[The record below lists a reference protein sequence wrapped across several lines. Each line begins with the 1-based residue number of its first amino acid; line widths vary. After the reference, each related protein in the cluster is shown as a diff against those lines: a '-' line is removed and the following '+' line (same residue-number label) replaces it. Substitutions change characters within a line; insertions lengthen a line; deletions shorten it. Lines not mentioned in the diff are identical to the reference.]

1 MKQNKRGQGITIISL
16 VITIVILL
24 ILAGVALSISVNE
37 EGLFSKSDTAKKNY
51 LKAQDKESIEFIVMN
66 VMLNNNGI
74 KTFSNMYNAFMED
87 KNNNGTVSE
96 IIEPESSENE
106 TTEIKGKTK
115 NNYIFVYDVQ
125 TGKVTILD
133 NLDNLI
139 VTYDL
144 NGGEFLDATQIETEF
159 SNLEYGSTHN
169 IISNIPTQTNKKFEG
184 WKIEN
189 SDDLYNSGDTITVK
203 NNIVLVAQYSQE
215 KYGLVSILKD
225 CNYSNIVS
233 TDAIELTSETALES
247 ITAEVET
254 GPVEEKIN
262 YEMRIYRFPNDI
274 TITSGQT
281 IQLGDPDDVA
291 TSTDEAKRMVVAIFE
306 GNLTVEQEATLTAIA
321 STSGYGGPKG
331 MFICVKG
338 ELQNNGIITM
348 TARGAKATGE
358 NVYLYSSNSTQWEF
372 VPKDGA
378 TAGTARTMN
387 TATSSWSIKGIP
399 GNPGEGRQTGGG
411 GQGGMRKTNNA
422 TTQKV
427 KGGIGTAGTSYS
439 GGSGGGGATLNNTD
453 VNFDGGAGTANGG
466 AGGKGV
472 VKYSGSAGS
481 IAAGGAGNPGGNYGL
496 TGQDTNNATTL
507 SKIKGRSG
515 TGGLLIIYGDKVLN
529 NGTISS
535 NGSARRRSRYR
546 YCKNYNRNC

>member
-1 MKQNKRGQGITIISL
+1 MKQNKRGQFGITLVSL

-24 ILAGVALSISVNE
+24 ILSGIALTISTNE
-37 EGLFSKSDTAKKNY
+37 EGLFIKTDTAKKNH
-51 LKAQDKESIEFIVMN
+51 LKSQDQEAIEFILLK
-66 VMLNNNGI
+66 VMLNNEGI
-74 KTFSNMYNAFMED
+74 KSFTNMYNAFMED

-115 NNYIFVYDVQ
+115 NNYIFVYEVQ

-133 NLDNLI
+133 NLDNLS

-144 NGGEFLDATQIETEF
+144 NGGEFLDDNQIETQF

-169 IISNIPTQTNKKFEG
+169 IISSIPSQTNKKFEG

-189 SDDLYNSGDTITVK
+189 SNDLYSNGDTITVK
-203 NNIVLVAQYSQE
+203 NNITLVAQYSQE
-215 KYGLVSILKD
+215 KYGLVSIIKD
-225 CNYSNIVS
+225 CNYSNVVS
-233 TDAIELTSETALES
+233 TDSTELTAEITLES
-247 ITAEVET
+247 ITTEVET
-254 GPVEEKIN
+254 GPVDEKIN

-281 IQLGDPDDVA
+281 IQLGEADDVA
-291 TSTDEAKRMVVAIFE
+291 TASDEAKRMVVAIFE
-306 GNLTVEQEATLTAIA
+306 GNLTVEAEASLTAIA

-338 ELQNNGIITM
+338 ELQNNGTITM

-358 NVYLYSSNSTQWEF
+358 NVYLYSENSTQWEF

-378 TAGTARTMN
+378 TAGDARTMN
-387 TATSSWSIKGIP
+387 TATSSWSIKGIA

-453 VNFDGGAGTANGG
+453 VNFDGGSGTANGG
-466 AGGKGV
+466 AGRK
-472 VKYSGSAGS
+472 
-481 IAAGGAGNPGGNYGL
+481 
-496 TGQDTNNATTL
+496 
-507 SKIKGRSG
+507 RS
-515 TGGLLIIYGDKVLN
+515 
-529 NGTISS
+529 S
-535 NGSARRRSRYR
+535 
-546 YCKNYNRNC
+546 

>member
-1 MKQNKRGQGITIISL
+1 MKQNKRRQMGVTIISL

-37 EGLFSKSDTAKKNY
+37 EGLFGKSDTAKKNY

-74 KTFSNMYNAFMED
+74 KTFSNLYNAFIED
-87 KNNNGTVSE
+87 KNNNRTVLD
-96 IIEPESSENE
+96 IIEPESSETE
-106 TTEIKGKTK
+106 TTEIKGTTK

-133 NLDNLI
+133 NLDNLT
-139 VTYDL
+139 VTYNL
-144 NGGEFLDATQIETEF
+144 NGGEFLDDTQIETEF

-169 IISNIPTQTNKKFEG
+169 IISSIPSQTNKKFEG

-233 TDAIELTSETALES
+233 TDVIVLTAETTLES
-247 ITAEVET
+247 LITEVET
-254 GPVEEKIN
+254 GPVDEKIN
-262 YEMRIYRFPNDI
+262 YEMRIYRFPNDV

-306 GNLTVEQEATLTAIA
+306 GNLTIEQEATLTAIA

-338 ELQNNGIITM
+338 ELQNSGTITM
-348 TARGAKATGE
+348 TARGAKAAGE
-358 NVYLYSSNSTQWEF
+358 DVYLYSSNSTEWEF

-481 IAAGGAGNPGGNYGL
+481 IAGGGAGTKTVSQL
-496 TGQDTNNATTL
+496 D
-507 SKIKGRSG
+507 I
-515 TGGLLIIYGDKVLN
+515 
-529 NGTISS
+529 
-535 NGSARRRSRYR
+535 
-546 YCKNYNRNC
+546 